1 MKEYLLAA
9 LLLTTII
16 TFVILARYIAKAKV
30 EGFEDDKGNKG
41 NKGNNENEKTE
52 VNPLTSVMALIR
64 RSGARLMD
72 IDMWKERILMSSMS
86 PVELAR
92 HYLKSQAKSGDAK
105 EV

>member
-16 TFVILARYIAKAKV
+16 TFVILARYISKAKV
-30 EGFEDDKGNKG
+30 EGFEDDNSKDG
-41 NKGNNENEKTE
+41 KTD

>member
-16 TFVILARYIAKAKV
+16 TFVILARYISKAKV
-30 EGFEDDKGNKG
+30 EGFEDDNSETKG
-41 NKGNNENEKTE
+41 NEKTD

-86 PVELAR
+86 PIELAR

>member
-16 TFVILARYIAKAKV
+16 TFVILARYISKAKV
-30 EGFEDDKGNKG
+30 EGFEDDKDNKD
-41 NKGNNENEKTE
+41 NKKDEKTD

-72 IDMWKERILMSSMS
+72 IGMWKERILMSSMS

-92 HYLKSQAKSGDAK
+92 HYLKSQAKSGDGK

>member
-16 TFVILARYIAKAKV
+16 TFVILARYISKAKV
-30 EGFEDDKGNKG
+30 EGFEDDTSETKGND
-41 NKGNNENEKTE
+41 KTD

-86 PVELAR
+86 PIELAR

>member
-16 TFVILARYIAKAKV
+16 TFVILARYISKAKV
-30 EGFEDDKGNKG
+30 EGFEDDKDNKD
-41 NKGNNENEKTE
+41 NKKDEKAD